1 MRTLQKKWS
10 FPLRISSVNVTN
22 SAFSCKFGHI
32 YRRNP
37 KCKSSFLVQWQCN
50 VFCISFGIGRALHI
64 LTLREKC
71 RNTELFIARIFMY
84 WDWIFSPN
92 RGKYGPGQLRI
103 WKIFAQ
109 YGPSRLWPVF
119 HNSIFYLIPPNI
131 NPLIQNSI
139 SIVYLI
145 QTMNV
150 TSVKFLLIHTIFA
163 TLPFC

>member
-1 MRTLQKKWS
+1 MRLRTLQKKWS
-10 FPLRISSVNVTN
+10 FSLRISSVNVTN
-22 SAFSCKFGHI
+22 SAFYCKFA
-32 YRRNP
+32 
-37 KCKSSFLVQWQCN
+37 
-50 VFCISFGIGRALHI
+50 SFGIGRTLHI

-84 WDWIFSPN
+84 SDWIFSPN
-92 RGKYGPGQLRI
+92 RGKYGPRKLRI
-103 WKIFAQ
+103 WKIFTQ

-119 HNSIFYLIPPNI
+119 HNCIFYLIPPNI